1 MPESSQSLPEKDPPE
16 VTIND
21 EPRAPEYPDGGVR
34 AWGVAVGTAGI
45 MFSTLGYVN
54 SWGYVYKEVQLHDQ
68 TSTQLTIQSVYQ
80 AYYHTHQ
87 LHDETSS
94 AISWIGSLQSFFL
107 FGSSLVGGPLFD
119 RYGAKVI
126 YPPAL
131 VFVFTI
137 FMTSLCKEYYQF
149 MLAQG
154 VLGGV
159 SQGLIMSPAM
169 AATPQYFNK
178 KRGTAMGIAVAGSS
192 IGGVIL
198 PIALNRMLTKTSLG
212 FGWSVRIEAFLIL
225 GVLAVSCPLI
235 RARVPPR
242 KSNFLLP
249 RAFKELNYTSLI
261 IGAWFTFLGLYPPLF
276 YLPSYGIA
284 QGMNPTLAFYLSA
297 ILNAASFP
305 GRIVPAVLSDKFGR
319 LNTFAAAGITT
330 GVLTLCWQRVEG
342 NAGVIVFTAL
352 FGFFSGAI
360 ISGGTV
366 ALTSCT
372 KDAKNVGTYM
382 GMGMACISI
391 SGLIGPPISGAL
403 NDTKLGYDA
412 ISIFAGLA
420 SLIGGLFVFFAVKPL
435 SGLTL
440 LSWG

>member
-1 MPESSQSLPEKDPPE
+1 MSSQQPVDIPESSQSLPEKDSPDI
-16 VTIND
+16 TISD
-21 EPRAPEYPDGGVR
+21 ESRAPEYPDGGLR
-34 AWGVAVGTAGI
+34 AWGVAFGTAGI

-54 SWGYVYKEVQLHDQ
+54 SWG
-68 TSTQLTIQSVYQ
+68 VYQ

-87 LHDETSS
+87 LHGETAS

-154 VLGGV
+154 FLSGV

-169 AATPQYFNK
+169 AATPQYFKK

-198 PIALNRMLTKTSLG
+198 PIALNRMLTKTNLG

-225 GVLAVSCPLI
+225 GVLAVSCPLV

-249 RAFKELNYTSLI
+249 RAFKELNYASLV
-261 IGAWFTFLGLYPPLF
+261 IGSWFTFLGLYPPLF

-284 QGMNPTLAFYLSA
+284 QGMSPTLAFYLSA

-319 LNTFAAAGITT
+319 LNTFAGAGIST

-372 KDAKNVGTYM
+372 KEAKNIGTYM

-420 SLIGGLFVFFAVKPL
+420 SLIGGLFVFFVVKPL
-435 SGLTL
+435 SGLAL
-440 LSWG
+440 LSRG

>member
-1 MPESSQSLPEKDPPE
+1 MSSHPPVDIPESSQSLPEKDPPE
-16 VTIND
+16 VTVND
-21 EPRAPEYPDGGVR
+21 ESRAPEYPDGGVR
-34 AWGVAVGTAGI
+34 AWGVAFGTAGI

-54 SWGYVYKEVQLHDQ
+54 SWG
-68 TSTQLTIQSVYQ
+68 VYQ

-87 LHDETSS
+87 LHDESAS

-126 YPPAL
+126 YPPTL

-198 PIALNRMLTKTSLG
+198 PIALNRMLTKTNLG

-225 GVLAVSCPLI
+225 GVLAVSCPLV

-249 RAFKELNYTSLI
+249 QAFKELHYTSLV

-284 QGMNPTLAFYLSA
+284 QGMSPTLAFYLSA

-305 GRIVPAVLSDKFGR
+305 GRIIPAVLSDKFGR
-319 LNTFAAAGITT
+319 LNTFAGAGITT
-330 GVLTLCWQRVEG
+330 GVLTLCWQRVVG

-360 ISGGTV
+360 ISGSTV

-372 KDAKNVGTYM
+372 KEAKNIGTYM
-382 GMGMACISI
+382 GMGMAFISI

-412 ISIFAGLA
+412 ISIFSGLA

-435 SGLTL
+435 SGLAL
-440 LSWG
+440 LSRG

>member
-1 MPESSQSLPEKDPPE
+1 MSNQQLAEMPSQTLAETKPPE
-16 VTIND
+16 VK
-21 EPRAPEYPDGGVR
+21 PEEVLLDYPDGGSR
-34 AWGVAVGTAGI
+34 AWSVALGTAGV
-45 MFSTLGYVN
+45 MFCTLGYVN
-54 SWGYVYKEVQLHDQ
+54 SWG
-68 TSTQLTIQSVYQ
+68 VYQ
-80 AYYHTHQ
+80 AYYHVNQ
-87 LHDETSS
+87 LNGETMS
-94 AISWIGSLQSFFL
+94 AVSWIGSLQSFFI

-126 YPPAL
+126 YPPAA

-154 VLGGV
+154 VLGGIA
-159 SQGLIMSPAM
+159 QGLIMTPAM

-178 KRGTAMGIAVAGSS
+178 KRGAAMGLAVAGSS

-198 PIALNRMLTKTSLG
+198 PISLNRMLTKTNLG

-225 GVLAVSCPLI
+225 GVLLVSCPPI

-242 KSNFLLP
+242 KSNFLLL
-249 RAFKELNYTSLI
+249 RAFREVGYTTLI
-261 IGAWFTFLGLYPPLF
+261 VGSFFSFLGMYPPLF

-284 QGMNPTLAFYLSA
+284 QGMTPTFAFYLSA

-305 GRIVPAVLSDKFGR
+305 GRIVPAILSDKFGK

-330 GVLTLCWQRVEG
+330 GTLTLCWQRVEG
-342 NAGVIVFTAL
+342 TAGVVVFTAL

-366 ALTSCT
+366 AIASCT
-372 KDAKNVGTYM
+372 QEAKNIGTYM
-382 GMGMACISI
+382 GMGMGLISI

-403 NDTKLGYDA
+403 QDTDLGYKA
-412 ISIFAGLA
+412 IAIFAGTATLF
-420 SLIGGLFVFFAVKPL
+420 GGLFVLLAVKPL
-435 SGLTL
+435 SGFPV
-440 LSWG
+440 LSRA